1 LNRFV
6 LDASVA
12 LSWFVDKPVA
22 PDAERARQ
30 LLTNGWTAR
39 VPAIWQLEMINGF
52 VKAERRRGLSADEVD
67 ESFLEMQRLLA
78 RSVRLDGGLFS
89 LEDTLMLA
97 RSFQVTSYDASYVE
111 LATREGLPLATLDK
125 GLRAAAVKAGVAL
138 LK

>member
-1 LNRFV
+1 LNGFV

-12 LSWFVDKPVA
+12 LSWFVDNTVA
-22 PDAERARQ
+22 PDAEHARQ
-30 LLTNGWTAR
+30 LLSRGWTAR
-39 VPAIWQLEMINGF
+39 IPAIWQLEMLNGF
-52 VKAERRRGLSADEVD
+52 VKAERRRVLSGDEVD
-67 ESFLEMQRLLA
+67 KSFLEMQRLL
-78 RSVRLDGGLFS
+78 RTSVKVDAGLS
-89 LEDTLMLA
+89 SMEETLRFA

>member
-12 LSWFVDKPVA
+12 LSWFIDKPVA
-22 PDAERARQ
+22 PDAEHARQ
-30 LLTNGWTAR
+30 LLATGWAAR

-52 VKAERRRGLSADEVD
+52 VKVERRRSLSGNEVD
-67 ESFLEMQRLLA
+67 KSFVEMQRLLA
-78 RSVRLDGGLFS
+78 TSVRLDAGLVL
-89 LEDTLMLA
+89 LEDTLMLS
-97 RSFQVTSYDASYVE
+97 RSLQVTSYDASYIE
-111 LATREGLPLATLDK
+111 LASREGLPLATLDK

>member
-22 PDAERARQ
+22 PDAEHARQ
-30 LLTNGWTAR
+30 LLAAGWTAR

-52 VKAERRRGLSADEVD
+52 VKAERRRSLSDDEVD
-67 ESFLEMQRLLA
+67 ESFVEMQRLLA
-78 RSVRLDGGLFS
+78 TSVRLDAGLS
-89 LEDTLMLA
+89 LLEDTLMLA
-97 RSFQVTSYDASYVE
+97 RSLQVTSYDASYVE

>member
-22 PDAERARQ
+22 PDAEYAR
-30 LLTNGWTAR
+30 LLLATGWTAQ
-39 VPAIWQLEMINGF
+39 VPAIWQLEMVNGF
-52 VKAERRRGLSADEVD
+52 VKAERRRSLLGVEVD
-67 ESFLEMQRLLA
+67 KSFVEMQRLLA
-78 RSVRLDGGLFS
+78 TSVKLDVGLS
-89 LEDTLMLA
+89 LLEDTLMLA
-97 RSFQVTSYDASYVE
+97 RSLQVTSYDASYVE
-111 LATREGLPLATLDK
+111 LATREALPLATLDK

>member
-12 LSWFVDKPVA
+12 LSWFIDKPLA
-22 PDAERARQ
+22 PDAEHARQ
-30 LLTNGWTAR
+30 LLATGWTAR

-52 VKAERRRGLSADEVD
+52 VKAERRRSLSADEID
-67 ESFLEMQRLLA
+67 ESFVETQRLLA
-78 RSVRLDGGLFS
+78 TSVRLDAGLPL

-97 RSFQVTSYDASYVE
+97 RSLQVTSYDASYVE

-125 GLRAAAVKAGVAL
+125 RLRAAAVKAGVAL

>member
-1 LNRFV
+1 MNRFV